1 MTFNVQKGHFDTRN
15 IKNLPTVGGWHPLP
29 HPPFAQSLC
38 SPPPP
43 PPIGKFW
50 LRQCLYWTLCYF
62 LFQKFIDIA
71 LDFFFFFFFLGG
83 GGRYITSS
91 INVFYEQWIH
101 CFLHTLSSGFKQGQF
116 VCVLRAVQCVLSAL
130 SAKVEVADINVNDR
144 CAAFLPYI
152 KAVSSSECWKF
163 LFLEIRFVEFRNILL
178 FSTKWIQLI
187 SFTQYCKYIKAN
199 LCEVLNRSYER
210 NFLHKKDNKI
220 GKIQFFEKKL

>member
-1 MTFNVQKGHFDTRN
+1 MTPP
-15 IKNLPTVGGWHPLP
+15 PTP
-29 HPPFAQSLC
+29 SLR
-38 SPPPP
+38 SVALFPATPPPP
-43 PPIGKFW
+43 HWEILATPVFV
-50 LRQCLYWTLCYF
+50 LNAV
-62 LFQKFIDIA
+62 LFFISEIHWHCIR
-71 LDFFFFFFFLGG
+71 FFFLGG
-83 GGRYITSS
+83 GYITSS

-130 SAKVEVADINVNDR
+130 SAKVEMADINVNDR

-199 LCEVLNRSYER
+199 LCEVLNRSYEII
-210 NFLHKKDNKI
+210 FLHKKDNKI
-220 GKIQFFEKKL
+220 GKIQFFEKK